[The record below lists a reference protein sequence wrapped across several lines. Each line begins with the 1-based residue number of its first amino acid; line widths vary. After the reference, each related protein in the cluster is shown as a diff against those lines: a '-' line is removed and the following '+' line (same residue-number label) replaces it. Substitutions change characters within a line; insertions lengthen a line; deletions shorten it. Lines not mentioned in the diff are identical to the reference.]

1 MWGDLVKYAKR
12 FNQKYGELNT
22 WLLIVLVLTFTLRLI
37 LVRAVIEGESMAN
50 TYHEGDSVWVV
61 KNLGVGY
68 SRDDIIVF
76 DNPYGF
82 EQDAWYN
89 LGELTHFTQPIRY
102 IKRVV
107 AVEGDSV
114 TIDGDLVEVNGQV
127 INEAGNGIITPEQAV
142 KKEFVVGPNQYLV
155 LGDNRKGSMDSRH
168 FGVIDLS
175 MISGRI
181 MG

>member
-1 MWGDLVKYAKR
+1 MKYAKR
-12 FNQKYGELNT
+12 FEQKYGTLNT
-22 WLLIVLVLTFTLRLI
+22 LLLVVLVLTFTVRMLV
-37 LVRAVIEGESMAN
+37 VRAVIEGESMAN

-89 LGELTHFTQPIRY
+89 LGELTDFTQPIRY

-114 TIDGDLVEVNGQV
+114 KIEGDWVEVNGQV

-175 MISGRI
+175 MISGKI

>member
-1 MWGDLVKYAKR
+1 MNYAKR
-12 FNQKYGELNT
+12 FEQKYGRINI
-22 WLLIVLVLTFTLRLI
+22 LLLCVLVLTFTLRLI
-37 LVRAVIEGESMAN
+37 VVRAVIEGESMAN

-76 DNPYGF
+76 DNPYGY

-89 LGELTHFTQPIRY
+89 LGELTHFKQPIRY

-114 TIDGDLVEVNGQV
+114 KIDGDLVEVNGQV
-127 INEAGNGIITPEQAV
+127 INEAGNGIITPDQAV
-142 KKEFVVGPNQYLV
+142 KKEFVVGPYQYLV

-168 FGVIDLS
+168 FGVIYLS
-175 MISGRI
+175 MISGKI
-181 MG
+181 TG